1 MSKFNLNF
9 LMVMRAGVMGGYL
22 GLKGNMS
29 WITRIKKAPSADVG
43 IGCLCFE
50 KLTPV
55 ITKMQKLSLKY
66 VL

>member
-1 MSKFNLNF
+1 
-9 LMVMRAGVMGGYL
+9 MRAGVMGGYL